1 MTKKKIKKKIIRAVK
16 KAIKTRKEAEKK
28 EKARILD
35 KRRIINIYNKK
46 VKKREKE

>member
-1 MTKKKIKKKIIRAVK
+1 MAEKEIKEEIIRAVK
-16 KAIKTRKEAEKK
+16 KIIKARREVEKE

-35 KRRIINIYNKK
+35 KRRIINIYNKE